1 MTDGNEVE
9 NARGAAQTR
18 LERAVG
24 DGRLTLEE
32 YSEHAAVVWAPSAK
46 RSELDAIAV
55 DTMEP
60 VPTPAKSQS
69 TILCILS
76 DVKRAGRWAL
86 AKSTVAVLILGDLK
100 LDLRSAIIGGHDSTV
115 TIVSIFGDATLT
127 VPDGVNVEV
136 GGFDILSDRE
146 IDTGSGD
153 PGPHA
158 PTIKIRSFCVFG
170 DLTVKSGG
178 R

>member
-1 MTDGNEVE
+1 MSEGNELE

-24 DGRLTLEE
+24 EGRLTLAQ
-32 YSEHAAVVWAPSAK
+32 YSDYAAVVWAPTVDQ
-46 RSELDAIAV
+46 SELDAIAAN
-55 DTMEP
+55 TREP
-60 VPTPAKSQS
+60 VPTRARSQS

-86 AKSTVAVLILGDLK
+86 AKSTVAVLIMGDLTF
-100 LDLRSAIIGGHDSTV
+100 DLRSAIVGADESIITV
-115 TIVSIFGDATLT
+115 VSIFGDSTLM

-136 GGFDILSDRE
+136 GGFDILGDRE
-146 IDTGSGD
+146 IDSGSVD

-158 PTIKIRSFCVFG
+158 PTIRIRSFSVFG
-170 DLTVKSGG
+170 DLKVQSGKV
-178 R
+178 